1 MRMTE
6 HLNIKAWKEEDRPR
20 EKLMIHGAKCL
31 SDVELLA
38 IIIGSGN
45 ASETAVELSRR
56 ILHSVECNLDE
67 LGKLEIST
75 LIKNFNGIGNAKA
88 ITIAAAL
95 ELGLRR
101 KLSEPVEKPKI
112 LASKDVFEIFYQKM
126 ADIPHEE
133 FWMLLLNRANK
144 IIAQVRLTQG
154 GTGQTVVEIPH
165 VLKTAIDK
173 LASGIIVCHNHPSGN
188 IQPSEQDIKIT
199 QKLSAACKIVD
210 IALLDHLIVGNNTY
224 YSFADNGLI

>member
-1 MRMTE
+1 MIK

-20 EKLMIHGAKCL
+20 EKFLIHGAKSL
-31 SDVELLA
+31 SDAELLA

-56 ILHSVECNLDE
+56 ILHSVESNLDE

-95 ELGLRR
+95 ELGRRR
-101 KLSEPVEKPKI
+101 KITEPIEKPKI